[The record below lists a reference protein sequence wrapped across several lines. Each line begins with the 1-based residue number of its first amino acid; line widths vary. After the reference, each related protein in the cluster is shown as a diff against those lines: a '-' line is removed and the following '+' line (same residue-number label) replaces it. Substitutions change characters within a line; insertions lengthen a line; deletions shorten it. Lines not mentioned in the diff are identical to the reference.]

1 MVWIKFLSAK
11 VNKTMAD
18 YDVIVVGGGTVG
30 ISIAYGLTRL
40 GQKTAVFDQ
49 GDVAVRA
56 AVGNF
61 GLIWVQGKG
70 IGSPAYANWTRRS
83 ACDGRA

>member
-1 MVWIKFLSAK
+1 
-11 VNKTMAD
+11 MAD

-49 GDVAVRA
+49 GDVAIRA

-70 IGSPAYANWTRRS
+70 IGSPEYASWTRRS
-83 ACDGRA
+83 ADLWKTFDKE